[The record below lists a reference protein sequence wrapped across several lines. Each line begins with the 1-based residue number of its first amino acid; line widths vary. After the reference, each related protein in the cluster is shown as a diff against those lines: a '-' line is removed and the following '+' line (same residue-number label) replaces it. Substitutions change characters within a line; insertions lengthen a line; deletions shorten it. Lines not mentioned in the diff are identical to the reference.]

1 MADKT
6 DWVVDGFQ
14 FATEQDA
21 NLARSDISR
30 IERLEEKLDYNNIEM
45 INAVYKKALDNH
57 VFKTPVGYVFL
68 KKLQA
73 VLRKAQTGGEKAADI
88 PVQAVYSL
96 RDSTAPVLERIRVSN
111 EKPKAQKSLSEAAL
125 EKKTIALRMSMLIN
139 AALLIM
145 VLLMFWISTT
155 GSNPNILNYEHA
167 LQNKYSQWEQEL
179 SERENAVR
187 EKERELLTEGE

>member
-21 NLARSDISR
+21 ELAKNEVIR
-30 IERLEEKLDYNNIEM
+30 IQRLEAKLDYNNIEM
-45 INAVYKKALDNH
+45 INAVYKKALDNR

-68 KKLQA
+68 KKLQII
-73 VLRKAQTGGEKAADI
+73 LRKMQAGGEKAADI
-88 PVQAVYSL
+88 PVQGVYSL

-111 EKPKAQKSLSEAAL
+111 EKPKPKP
-125 EKKTIALRMSMLIN
+125 EKKTIALRTSMLIN

-155 GSNPNILNYEHA
+155 GSNPTILNYKHA

-187 EKERELLTEGE
+187 EKERELLMEE

>member
-6 DWVVDGFQ
+6 DWAVDGFQ

-21 NLARSDISR
+21 SLARSEVSR

-45 INAVYKKALDNH
+45 VNAVYKKALDNR

-73 VLRKAQTGGEKAADI
+73 IILKKQTGGEKAADI
-88 PVQAVYSL
+88 PVQGIYSL
-96 RDSTAPVLERIRVSN
+96 RESTAPVLERIRVSN
-111 EKPKAQKSLSEAAL
+111 EKPKPKL
-125 EKKTIALRMSMLIN
+125 EKKEIALRTSMTIN
-139 AALLIM
+139 AVLLAM

-179 SERENAVR
+179 SEREDAVR
-187 EKERELLTEGE
+187 EKERELLMEE